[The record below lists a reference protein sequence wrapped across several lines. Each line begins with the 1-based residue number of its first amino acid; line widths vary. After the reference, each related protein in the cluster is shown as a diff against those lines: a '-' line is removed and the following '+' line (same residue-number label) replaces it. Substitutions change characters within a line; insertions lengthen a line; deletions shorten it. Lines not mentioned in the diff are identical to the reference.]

1 MQMVLRRTINFT
13 ERLSALLKKNIQ
25 QRNDGFIGEWIP
37 NRSGHMNFR
46 ARVSRSNSGWSY
58 QVESRTGWLGSKS
71 YRFDVHTCADDT
83 FPQRHQAI
91 KAAQLL
97 AKQLATLRYRF
108 Q

>member
-1 MQMVLRRTINFT
+1 MQMVLRRTSNFT
-13 ERLSALLKKNIQ
+13 ERLSALLKRNTQ
-25 QRNDGFIGEWIP
+25 QPNDKFIGEWIP
-37 NRSGHMNFR
+37 NRSGHMHFR
-46 ARVSRSNSGWSY
+46 ARVSQSGSGWSY

-71 YRFDVHTCADDT
+71 YRFDIHTCSDNS

-91 KAAQLL
+91 NAAELL